1 VSDGGPLHGWV
12 TDEQLDRRTGKQ
24 IDIVGLNNAC
34 TDSSTSKL
42 NSGALAKEFMEPGA
56 AVLLL
61 SRFHPIPERYGQTDG
76 RTDIDLTRCGQQCTC
91 AADKAKS
98 IELRTAPLLRGL
110 SPVGSIK

>member
-1 VSDGGPLHGWV
+1 MSDGGPLHGWV

-42 NSGALAKEFMEPGA
+42 NSGALVKEFMEPGA

-61 SRFHPIPERYGQTDG
+61 SRFHPIPERTDRRTDG
-76 RTDIDLTRCGQQCTC
+76 HRLDKMRPAVHMCGGQ
-91 AADKAKS
+91 S
-98 IELRTAPLLRGL
+98 
-110 SPVGSIK
+110 